1 MCCSHMS
8 KQPFKWEVLREL
20 RRNPLRA
27 SGRVVPRDGIDP
39 AWLSFVSATL
49 QVQTQIKAL
58 ACGSVVDALYE
69 ADLVALTL
77 LVAAGVLAAGCG
89 GTKSG
94 SGGYGDGAPATTATP
109 SATDSGGRGA
119 YGGRPTTSGAG
130 TPASGTAVAI
140 DNFAFS
146 PATLKAKGG
155 PAGHLDQQAG
165 RRAHSDRQ
173 RGRVQ
178 PSDAVGGD
186 VLVHLHQ
193 GGHLRLPLHD
203 PPIDARDGRG
213 VVATS
218 GRFRVL
224 KRQCCRATSPHSHRA
239 RDNRGAGAV
248 RRPVGGAGR
257 RPAGR
262 VTAPRWP

>member
-39 AWLSFVSATL
+39 AWLYVVSATL

-94 SGGYGDGAPATTATP
+94 SGGYGGGSPATTATP
-109 SATDSGGRGA
+109 SATGSGGRGA
-119 YGGRPTTSGAG
+119 YGGGPTTSGAG
-130 TPASGTAVAI
+130 TPAGGTAVAI

-146 PATLKAKGG
+146 PATLKAK
-155 PAGHLDQQAG
+155 AGQQVTWTNKQG
-165 RRAHSDRQ
+165 VAHT
-173 RGRVQ
+173 VT
-178 PSDAVGGD
+178 A
-186 VLVHLHQ
+186 
-193 GGHLRLPLHD
+193 
-203 PPIDARDGRG
+203 
-213 VVATS
+213 
-218 GRFRVL
+218 
-224 KRQCCRATSPHSHRA
+224 
-239 RDNRGAGAV
+239 NAGAFNH
-248 RRPVGGAGR
+248 PMPSGATFSFTFTK
-257 RPAGR
+257 AGTFAYHCTIHPSMHGT
-262 VTAPRWP
+262 VVVS